1 MEEYNKQTIE
11 NLYSHLIQFQNIN
24 KKIVNYIYVNKNTYD
39 KLMEL
44 EEFENLSSPD
54 IYSYFS
60 AVPLVIDNELKDG
73 EIGIG

>member
-11 NLYSHLIQFQNIN
+11 NLYSHLMQFQNIN
-24 KKIVNYIYVNKNTYD
+24 NKVVNYIYVNKNTYD

-54 IYSYFS
+54 MYSYFS
-60 AVPLVIDNELKDG
+60 AVHLAIDNELEDG
-73 EIGIG
+73 QIGIG

>member
-1 MEEYNKQTIE
+1 MKEYNEQTVE
-11 NLYSHLIQFQNIN
+11 NLYSHLMQFQNVN
-24 KKIVNYIYVNKNTYD
+24 KKIVNYIYVNQNTYD

-54 IYSYFS
+54 VYSYFS
-60 AVPLVIDNELKDG
+60 AVQVAIDNELKDG

>member
-1 MEEYNKQTIE
+1 MKEYNEQTIE
-11 NLYSHLIQFQNIN
+11 NLYSHLMQFQNVN
-24 KKIVNYIYVNKNTYD
+24 KKIVNYIYVNQNTYD

-54 IYSYFS
+54 VYSYFS
-60 AVPLVIDNELKDG
+60 AVQVAIDNELKDG

>member
-1 MEEYNKQTIE
+1 MKEYNEQTIE
-11 NLYSHLIQFQNIN
+11 NLYSHLMQFQNVN
-24 KKIVNYIYVNKNTYD
+24 KKKVNYIYVNQNTYD

-54 IYSYFS
+54 VYSYFS
-60 AVPLVIDNELKDG
+60 AVQVAIDNELKDG